1 MLKIRAR
8 QLILPAALT
17 VTTFA
22 VGAVIAACGGG
33 DDDSSK
39 KSSNVNGLALCSDLP
54 SDACELCNDN
64 GKRTCGPY
72 KDCYIDPSDECHKGG
87 SS

>member
-1 MLKIRAR
+1 MPKIRAR

-22 VGAVIAACGGG
+22 VAAAIAACGG

-39 KSSNVNGLALCSDLP
+39 KSSNVSGLALCADLP

-64 GKRTCGPY
+64 GKKTCGPY
-72 KDCYIDPSDECHKGG
+72 KDCYIDPSDECHTGGG
-87 SS
+87 S